1 MSSTQSETNEQQQQN
16 WLTTRVE
23 LPEGQERFRGVVK
36 GFKKTYGFA
45 VVVSEGE
52 HSGKDIMINHA
63 NIMTSKECYKTLH
76 RGEHIEFGIE
86 VLEDGRIQALNV
98 SGPDGLSLMCETNPR
113 HVQRRYTVQGR
124 GRGFYRGRGRGGN
137 GRGNGRGGRGGRG
150 ASSTVTKRVDDVVE
164 E

>member
-1 MSSTQSETNEQQQQN
+1 MSSTSTTQTETNEQQQTR
-16 WLTTRVE
+16 LTNRVE

-45 VVVSEGE
+45 VVVGESE

-63 NIMTSKECYKTLH
+63 NIMTSKECYKTLQ

-98 SGPDGLSLMCETNPR
+98 SGPDGLVLMCETNPR
-113 HVQRRYTVQGR
+113 RMHRRYTVQSR
-124 GRGFYRGRGRGGN
+124 GRGFYRGRGRGYS
-137 GRGNGRGGRGGRG
+137 RGGRGGRG
-150 ASSTVTKRVDDVVE
+150 RGGPQTREVE
-164 E
+164 EVTESV

>member
-1 MSSTQSETNEQQQQN
+1 MSSTQEETNQQTNQQQSQN
-16 WLTTRVE
+16 RLINRME

-45 VVVSEGE
+45 VVVGEGE

-63 NIMTSKECYKTLH
+63 NIMTSKECYKTLQ

-98 SGPDGLSLMCETNPR
+98 SGPDGLVLMCETNPR
-113 HVQRRYTVQGR
+113 RMQRRYTVQSR
-124 GRGFYRGRGRGGN
+124 GRGFYRGRGRGYS
-137 GRGNGRGGRGGRG
+137 RGGRGGRG
-150 ASSTVTKRVDDVVE
+150 RGVAQSREVEDVTESV
-164 E
+164 